1 MERARNFNATLPA
14 TLLFLLIHALL
25 LPQTTR
31 ATSIVDSSDTNKR
44 DFRHISHRDVLA
56 GAQVY
61 FDPNV
66 TSCKEL
72 LFDLN
77 RRQIIVGARDAL
89 VRLSLDGLKPLEVAP
104 WLAPSGKVVMC
115 QAKGQAEED
124 CHNFVRILV
133 AGGTGRQMLFACGTN
148 AYSPRCSWRE
158 MDRVGHVL
166 EWVDGTAKCPYSPHS
181 NVTAIMTAPMV
192 APRLGIDGGGA
203 GESEAAATGDKGYGS
218 RGLFF
223 IGTPMDFSGSDP
235 AIYRTGGGQPP
246 LRTLQ
251 YNSKWLSQP
260 QFVGSFETERH
271 VYFLFR
277 ESAVEYINCGKR
289 IYSRIA
295 RVCKGDTGGKVMLRD
310 NWTTFLKAR
319 LNCSL
324 PGEYPF
330 YFDEIQ
336 GMDYLMSERI
346 IFATFTTPRNS
357 IAGSAICAFNVSS
370 IEEAFRGRFKHQA
383 DPGSAWE
390 PSHSPHIR
398 THTCEG
404 GMTPQHGVQADASS
418 DPNPVHPHLLQV
430 DSSRYQL
437 LDTAVKP
444 LTASPLHVE
453 APLRLV
459 AIAALSIPTR
469 LHTTNHILFAAAEG
483 GQIIKVSILP
493 RTLKACVVEIWNA
506 PLPGSGPPFRVHAL
520 RYLPDSES
528 LYLGTENHGVL
539 RIPAQRCAR
548 YSTRQICMDAA
559 DPHCGWDEAREACTP
574 APEGNTQAAHWS
586 QVITTCPIIG
596 HPVDGGWS
604 TWSPWFPCSQVSDE
618 SVGPGSSGANSLG
631 ECQCRE
637 RTCTNPEPMNGGKAC
652 SGGPSI
658 EVGRCVRHGGWTPW
672 SAWSPCSQSCGLA
685 VKTRRRICGNPAPAN
700 GGRVCVGS
708 DHSEIYCTSNPP
720 CPAKTL
726 PPIDGQWSPWSA
738 WGECSAPCGW
748 GGSTPGS
755 PSGGGFRLR
764 RRRCD
769 SPPPS
774 NSGQDCSG
782 CPVEYEMCNV
792 GVRCQEARRLS
803 QWTPWLAVSGSS
815 SAGNYSYPSL
825 EHGGGARLER
835 RFRFTCRA
843 PVPNSSLLRLMP
855 AREDE
860 RICQPDGTC
869 ARGRLGEGLDGV
881 RGNDD
886 GGWGEW
892 SPWSPCPL
900 TIDCPDGGSGILPQ
914 QHRTRICENG
924 GDEDSCAGPSR
935 MTRAC
940 PRPKCSS
947 DNDPGSDW
955 GCWSEWSACSVTCGL
970 GMRRRTR
977 QCNPRPLPPGID
989 AHSIPVRCDGSST
1002 GDEPCEMPTCESLRG
1017 WGDWSIWSECDD
1029 GGEQHRRRRCLL
1041 APGVG
1046 GEVCRGPQM
1055 QARMCIFPNSN
1066 EITVMGVQSGIGNG
1080 EEESEGGGSTAGAV
1094 IGWCVGGFILGVVI
1108 TMGVMLLLLS
1118 RSKGKRGRWFGLRRG
1133 PETGMDSCSQ
1143 YSRGRHPSGTHYT
1156 GSKQNAYVSVPMM
1169 DGTGKRKKL
1178 SGLSLGSGKNRGSSS
1193 SQPPSPQK
1201 APPTP
1206 DYETA
1211 TIKRNGLSNGT
1222 HIRADLRE
1230 DHFF

>member
-1 MERARNFNATLPA
+1 MDLFSGRVLGAAH
-14 TLLFLLIHALL
+14 LLFLCTFILL
-25 LPQTTR
+25 RDVLFPY
-31 ATSIVDSSDTNKR
+31 AVEAAIVGDSSDGGER
-44 DFRHISHRDVLA
+44 DFRHISHRDVLD

-61 FDPNV
+61 FDPKV
-66 TSCKEL
+66 TSYKEL

-77 RRQIIVGARDAL
+77 RRQLIVGARDTL
-89 VRLSLDGLKPLEVAP
+89 VRLSLDGLRPLEVAS
-104 WLAPSGKVVMC
+104 WKAPDQKVSLCMT
-115 QAKGQAEED
+115 KGQSEAD

-133 AGGTGRQMLFACGTN
+133 AGGTGRQLLFACGTN

-166 EWVDGTAKCPYSPHS
+166 EWVDGTAKCPYNPHA
-181 NVTAIMTAPMV
+181 NVTALLTAPV
-192 APRLGIDGGGA
+192 VLGEATEGA
-203 GESEAAATGDKGYGS
+203 NGDKGLLATK
-218 RGLFF
+218 GLFF
-223 IGTPMDFSGSDP
+223 VGTPTDFSGADP
-235 AIYRTGGGQPP
+235 AIYRTGGGQSP

-251 YNSKWLSQP
+251 YNSKWLSEP

-295 RVCKGDTGGKVMLRD
+295 RVCKGDSGGVVMLRD

-346 IFATFTTPRNS
+346 VFATFQTPRNS
-357 IAGSAICAFNVSS
+357 IAGSAICAFNMSS
-370 IEEAFRGRFKHQA
+370 IEEAFRGPFKHQA
-383 DPGSAWE
+383 SPGSAWE
-390 PSHSPHIR
+390 PSHSPDSR
-398 THTCEG
+398 AHTCDD
-404 GMTPQHGVQADASS
+404 MMPQHGVQADGRV
-418 DPNPVHPHLLQV
+418 DPRDYHRLSPVA
-430 DSSRYQL
+430 SSRYQL
-437 LDTAVKP
+437 LDRAVRP
-444 LTASPLHVE
+444 LTTSPLHVE
-453 APLRLV
+453 APLRLG

-469 LHTTNHILFAAAEG
+469 LHSTNHVLFAAAEG
-483 GQIIKVSILP
+483 GQLIKVSILP

-506 PLPGSGPPFRVHAL
+506 PVPGSGPPFRIHAL

-528 LYLGTENHGVL
+528 LYLGTESHGVL

-548 YSTRQICMDAA
+548 HSTRQICMDAA

-574 APEGNTQAAHWS
+574 APGGNTQAAHWS

-604 TWSPWFPCSQVSDE
+604 SWSPWFPCSQVSDE
-618 SVGPGSSGANSLG
+618 SVGPVSAGANTLG
-631 ECQCRE
+631 ECQCRQ
-637 RTCTNPEPMNGGKAC
+637 RTCTNPEPKNGGKTC

-720 CPAKTL
+720 CPAKTH
-726 PPIDGQWSPWSA
+726 PPVDGQWSQWGSWS
-738 WGECSAPCGW
+738 ECSAPCGW
-748 GGSTPGS
+748 GGNGG
-755 PSGGGFRLR
+755 PSGGGFRTR
-764 RRRCD
+764 RRQCN
-769 SPPPS
+769 SPAPS
-774 NSGQDCSG
+774 NGGAECSG
-782 CPVEYEMCNV
+782 CPVEYETCNV
-792 GVRCQEARRLS
+792 GIRCLEARRLS

-815 SAGNYSYPSL
+815 SNYSYPSL
-825 EHGGGARLER
+825 GHGGGARLER
-835 RFRFTCRA
+835 RFRFSCRA
-843 PVPNSSLLRLMP
+843 PVPNASLLRLMP

-869 ARGRLGEGLDGV
+869 ARGRLGEGLDGM
-881 RGNDD
+881 RGGDD

-900 TIDCPDGGSGILPQ
+900 TVDCPNGATGVLPQ
-914 QHRTRICENG
+914 QHRTRICESGG
-924 GDEDSCAGPSR
+924 GDEDACAGPSR

-955 GCWSEWSACSVTCGL
+955 GCWSEWSPCSATCGL

-977 QCNPRPLPPGID
+977 LCNPRPPPPGVD
-989 AHSIPVRCDGSST
+989 VHSMPVRCEGPST
-1002 GDEPCEMPTCESLRG
+1002 GEEPCEMPTCESLRG
-1017 WGDWSIWSECDD
+1017 WGDWSVWSECDD

-1055 QARMCIFPNSN
+1055 QARMCIFPNTN
-1066 EITVMGVQSGIGNG
+1066 EITVMGVQNTIGNEV
-1080 EEESEGGGSTAGAV
+1080 EEEQVERGSMAGTV
-1094 IGWCVGGFILGVVI
+1094 IGWCVGGFILGAVI
-1108 TMGVMLLLLS
+1108 TCGVMLLLLS
-1118 RSKGKRGRWFGLRRG
+1118 RNKGNKGKRWLGLRKG
-1133 PETGMDSCSQ
+1133 PESGMDSCGQ
-1143 YSRGRHPSGTHYT
+1143 FGRGRHPSGTHFT
-1156 GSKQNAYVSVPMM
+1156 SSKQNAYVSVPMR
-1169 DGTGKRKKL
+1169 DGSGKRKKL
-1178 SGLSLGSGKNRGSSS
+1178 SGLSLGSSKNRGSSS